1 MEHKL
6 KFFPD
11 IYFTYKLEK
20 SIFCVTYL
28 VLNWLKLVEK
38 LKKQNNPI
46 LVQTALMVRVLAYSA
61 T

>member
-38 LKKQNNPI
+38 LKKNNPI
-46 LVQTALMVRVLAYSA
+46 LVQTALMVKLLAYSV